1 MLLFLILRFFAPFI
15 TILRCVLS
23 YCFTRL
29 NERIKSINW
38 TLLISVNSFLNHII
52 LDKINQL
59 KLIKKNIGICLYI
72 RNKWLTFYSTIHTHK
87 TQNREKSESLPR
99 CTIQSVSSFTGHC
112 RPVYVVDPIMSA
124 CKSGAL
130 FSRVVANFE
139 D

>member
-38 TLLISVNSFLNHII
+38 TLLISVKSFLNHII

-59 KLIKKNIGICLYI
+59 KLMKKNIGICLYI
-72 RNKWLTFYSTIHTHK
+72 LEISGLLFTVQYIHTKHK
-87 TQNREKSESLPR
+87 TERNPRVFRDVLSNRFHRSLDTVDR
-99 CTIQSVSSFTGHC
+99 YTSST
-112 RPVYVVDPIMSA
+112 R
-124 CKSGAL
+124 
-130 FSRVVANFE
+130 
-139 D
+139 